1 MANIGERLTEAR
13 KNIGL
18 DIRSAAEATKI
29 RRDFLAALEEN
40 KPEKIDLA
48 DVYKIGFMRIY
59 ASYLK
64 LDNVDRIVA
73 EFRTALSIANTSGKG
88 SHRGSPLTGTP
99 AGMTGENSP
108 DAKPMRGRGGL
119 FIGEPT
125 RGRFSSILS
134 SGKGLWAVVAVAI
147 VIVVAIAV
155 ILLSS
160 SDETS
165 SASATTTENAT
176 DSVQVYEFEIRSK
189 IPQKIKITDRYG
201 DSDDVRS
208 VVIDATVPAN
218 RPQILR
224 GRGTLEI
231 RDEVGGNL
239 EIRFPSVNALR
250 SATAEKIVGFEAS
263 EKSATL
269 SSSSNYW
276 VADPLAASAAN

>member
-1 MANIGERLTEAR
+1 
-13 KNIGL
+13 
-18 DIRSAAEATKI
+18 
-29 RRDFLAALEEN
+29 LA
-40 KPEKIDLA
+40 
-48 DVYKIGFMRIY
+48 
-59 ASYLK
+59 
-64 LDNVDRIVA
+64 
-73 EFRTALSIANTSGKG
+73 
-88 SHRGSPLTGTP
+88 
-99 AGMTGENSP
+99 
-108 DAKPMRGRGGL
+108 
-119 FIGEPT
+119 
-125 RGRFSSILS
+125 

-165 SASATTTENAT
+165 SASATTTENAA

-250 SATAEKIVGFEAS
+250 SATAGKIVGFEAS

-276 VADPLAASAAN
+276 VADPLAASVAN

>member
-88 SHRGSPLTGTP
+88 SHRGIPLTGTP
-99 AGMTGENSP
+99 AGMTGGENSP
-108 DAKPMRGRGGL
+108 ESKPARGL
-119 FIGEPT
+119 FIGEPV

-134 SGKGLWAVVAVAI
+134 SGKGLWAIVAVAVVLI
-147 VIVVAIAV
+147 AAIVAI
-155 ILLSS
+155 IISS
-160 SDETS
+160 GDETETAN
-165 SASATTTENAT
+165 ASTTENVA

-201 DSDDVRS
+201 DSDAVRS

-239 EIRFPSVNALR
+239 EIRFPSANALR
-250 SATAEKIVGFEAS
+250 SATAGKIVDFEAS
-263 EKSATL
+263 EKSTAL
-269 SSSSNYW
+269 SSPSNYW